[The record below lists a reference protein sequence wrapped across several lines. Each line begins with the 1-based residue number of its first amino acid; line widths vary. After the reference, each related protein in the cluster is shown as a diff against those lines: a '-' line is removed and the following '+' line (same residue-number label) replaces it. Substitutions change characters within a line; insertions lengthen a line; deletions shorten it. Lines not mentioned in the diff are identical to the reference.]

1 MDPNEMNEIGLA
13 NSRQNIRKL
22 EADGLIIIKPEK
34 IHSRSRTNRMKQA
47 KALGRHMGTGNRH
60 GTQEARLPTKVL
72 WLRRMRVLRRLLK
85 KYRDAKKIDKHM
97 YHELYLKAK
106 GNIFKNKRVLM
117 EHIHREKAERVR
129 DRMLAEQFEARRQ
142 RNKLARA
149 RKIARREERFAQGI
163 FAGAEEKKD
172 EA

>member
-1 MDPNEMNEIGLA
+1 
-13 NSRQNIRKL
+13 
-22 EADGLIIIKPEK
+22 
-34 IHSRSRTNRMKQA
+34 
-47 KALGRHMGTGNRH
+47 
-60 GTQEARLPTKVL
+60 LPTKVL